1 MKPEDEI
8 QPADQTTKHSRYGI
22 ASFVISL
29 VNGFLICCF
38 LIFVKVVGFD
48 PPTLVGAL
56 IMGFV
61 ILIFIVLFVG
71 LIPLVG
77 LVLGL
82 VGLRQQNFRKQFCKL
97 GIGLNGIPL
106 FLGVAVLLLKYFG
119 IAF

>member
-1 MKPEDEI
+1 MNPESES
-8 QPADQTTKHSRYGI
+8 QSENKNLKHSGYGI

-38 LIFVKVVGFD
+38 LIFVTVVGFD

>member
-22 ASFVISL
+22 ASF
-29 VNGFLICCF
+29 LICCF
-38 LIFVKVVGFD
+38 FIVAAEIRGWDLPFGGVMIWAFV
-48 PPTLVGAL
+48 
-56 IMGFV
+56 M
-61 ILIFIVLFVG
+61 LIFIVLFVG

-106 FLGVAVLLLKYFG
+106 FFGGGFLLLKYFG

>member
-8 QPADQTTKHSRYGI
+8 QPADQTAKHSRYGI

-38 LIFVKVVGFD
+38 LIV
-48 PPTLVGAL
+48 A
-56 IMGFV
+56 
-61 ILIFIVLFVG
+61 VLF
-71 LIPLVG
+71 
-77 LVLGL
+77 

-106 FLGVAVLLLKYFG
+106 FFGGGFLLLKYFG